1 MQVQASSSLLESLT
15 GYIFSPPKI
24 NNATSAAV
32 THETDESD
40 DEEEEYEY
48 DVYIDILLEV
58 DLNELYMMISIFSYI
73 TRAFIL
79 SYQAYEKTTQT
90 AVSANGHNSEL
101 PSTDHTNTNDTVII
115 TAGELIRYL
124 HPGSR
129 SDIANQLLESLEY
142 ASKLWSSRYTI
153 PIIYINTDNMM
164 YNIHNTIQQ
173 NKNKK
178 VIYSISYT
186 IQYTLYILYNN
197 IYYHIIPS
205 ISLFKCI
212 STNLPGLSASPGL
225 SADMIFMR
233 IFPGHE
239 GHNSDPFIMVARE
252 SSG

>member
-1 MQVQASSSLLESLT
+1 
-15 GYIFSPPKI
+15 
-24 NNATSAAV
+24 
-32 THETDESD
+32 
-40 DEEEEYEY
+40 
-48 DVYIDILLEV
+48 
-58 DLNELYMMISIFSYI
+58 MISIFSYI

-79 SYQAYEKTTQT
+79 SYQAYEKTAQT
-90 AVSANGHNSEL
+90 AEITKGHNSDH
-101 PSTDHTNTNDTVII
+101 PSTGHPTTTDHTNNNMVII

-153 PIIYINTDNMM
+153 PIIYINTNNMM
-164 YNIHNTIQQ
+164 YNIHNTILQY
-173 NKNKK
+173 KNKK
-178 VIYSISYT
+178 VIYSLSYT

-205 ISLFKCI
+205 LSIFKCI

-225 SADMIFMR
+225 STEAIFLR
-233 IFPGHE
+233 IFPGLGTVGREQKE
-239 GHNSDPFIMVARE
+239 GHNSDTFVMITRE

>member
-1 MQVQASSSLLESLT
+1 
-15 GYIFSPPKI
+15 
-24 NNATSAAV
+24 
-32 THETDESD
+32 
-40 DEEEEYEY
+40 
-48 DVYIDILLEV
+48 
-58 DLNELYMMISIFSYI
+58 MISIFSYI

-79 SYQAYEKTTQT
+79 SYQAYEKTVQIPEI
-90 AVSANGHNSEL
+90 VNGHNSDF
-101 PSTDHTNTNDTVII
+101 PSTDLPTTDTVII

-142 ASKLWSSRYTI
+142 ASKLWSSRYTMSI
-153 PIIYINTDNMM
+153 LYINTDNMM
-164 YNIHNTIQQ
+164 YSIHNTIQQ
-173 NKNKK
+173 HKNKNKK

-197 IYYHIIPS
+197 IYYHIVPS
-205 ISLFKCI
+205 LSLFKCI

-225 SADMIFMR
+225 STDAIFMR

>member
-1 MQVQASSSLLESLT
+1 
-15 GYIFSPPKI
+15 
-24 NNATSAAV
+24 
-32 THETDESD
+32 
-40 DEEEEYEY
+40 
-48 DVYIDILLEV
+48 
-58 DLNELYMMISIFSYI
+58 MISIFSYI

-79 SYQAYEKTTQT
+79 SYQAYEKTAQISET
-90 AVSANGHNSEL
+90 AKGHNSDL
-101 PSTDHTNTNDTVII
+101 PSTDPTNSTVII

-153 PIIYINTDNMM
+153 PILYINTEYMM
-164 YNIHNTIQQ
+164 YNIHNTILQ
-173 NKNKK
+173 NKHKK

-197 IYYHIIPS
+197 IYYHIVPS

-225 SADMIFMR
+225 STDAIFMR
-233 IFPGHE
+233 IFPGQE
-239 GHNSDPFIMVARE
+239 GHNSDPL
-252 SSG
+252 